1 MKKVTALLAG
11 AVVLLTALSSWA
23 TPVLTLRLSEEGFA
37 PQEYSSSNG
46 LLSLAILSY
55 GTFSINFVGGNS
67 SLPFNSG
74 HNTLSITTF
83 NLANTAS
90 TPKTLNL
97 AISGTDYGLAPFL
110 VPPNNALGSFSVMA
124 QPMSGSTFSLKSYL
138 STSNTLFGMDTLIGE
153 WNQALLGTVG
163 AASGSR
169 YLSVPTVP
177 YALTEVLAITQGT
190 SAMCLGIPMTFSQ
203 FGAWTEITAVPE
215 PGCMLLIGT
224 GCLALTLWNRRR
236 RSDL

>member
-1 MKKVTALLAG
+1 MALLAG
-11 AVVLLTALSSWA
+11 AVVLLTALSTWA
-23 TPVLTLRLSEEGFA
+23 TPVLTLRLSEEGYA

-46 LLSLAILSY
+46 LLSLALKSY

-97 AISGTDYGLAPFL
+97 AISSTDYSLAPYHL
-110 VPPNNALGSFSVMA
+110 PPNNALGSFSVLA
-124 QPMSGSTFSLKSYL
+124 QPMAGSTFSLKSYL
-138 STSNTLFGMDTLIGE
+138 SSSNTLFGMDTLIGE
-153 WNQALLGTVG
+153 WNQALLGTLG
-163 AASGSR
+163 AATSKG

-177 YALTEVLAITQGT
+177 YALTEVLSITQSS
-190 SAMCLGIPMTFSQ
+190 SALAFGIPLTFASS
-203 FGAWTEITAVPE
+203 G
-215 PGCMLLIGT
+215 PGPQSPRFPNRAACCLSAPAASPWPCGT
-224 GCLALTLWNRRR
+224 GGAET
-236 RSDL
+236 DL